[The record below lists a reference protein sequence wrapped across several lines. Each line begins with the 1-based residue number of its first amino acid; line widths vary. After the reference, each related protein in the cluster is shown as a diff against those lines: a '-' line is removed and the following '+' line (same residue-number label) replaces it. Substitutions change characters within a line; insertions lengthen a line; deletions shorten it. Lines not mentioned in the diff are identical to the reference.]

1 MSGDG
6 KDILYVGT
14 DGNGVHFVSVT
25 ENEGL
30 KSFRYEP
37 GTNGG
42 IRSNSVYSL
51 LVDREGLIWVGF
63 YQLGLDYTLYQS
75 GLFST
80 YSYSPYFDS
89 KDIPVRAIAIN
100 ENERLIGSR
109 NGLFYVDEKKRRFRS
124 FKSPQ
129 LRSNMIMC
137 IYPFQGKY
145 YIGTYGG
152 GMYILDSS
160 TLTIRDFEPSELL
173 L

>member
-1 MSGDG
+1 M
-6 KDILYVGT
+6 
-14 DGNGVHFVSVT
+14 
-25 ENEGL
+25 
-30 KSFRYEP
+30 
-37 GTNGG
+37 
-42 IRSNSVYSL
+42 
-51 LVDREGLIWVGF
+51 DREGLIWVGF

-109 NGLFYVDEKKRRFRS
+109 NGLFYVDETKRRFRS

-137 IYPFQGKY
+137 FTRFKESIISVRMVVACIYW
-145 YIGTYGG
+145 
-152 GMYILDSS
+152 IL
-160 TLTIRDFEPSELL
+160 LH
-173 L
+173 